1 MWGMKTEII
10 PVVLGALLGLTK
22 KRLEKHMDK
31 IPGAINI
38 KKLQKITLLGTVHK
52 LIFYQPCF
60 AIVPWFGPSPLGVNS
75 DSTARIYIIT
85 VTIIIMPGIC

>member
-1 MWGMKTEII
+1 MWVMKTEII

-38 KKLQKITLLGTVHK
+38 KKTTKNNFIRNSPQTDLLSALFCH
-52 LIFYQPCF
+52 
-60 AIVPWFGPSPLGVNS
+60 
-75 DSTARIYIIT
+75 STMVWT
-85 VTIIIMPGIC
+85 